1 MTEHTQVFA
10 EPPRLATRADGGK
23 VAFAESGPLSGY
35 PVFFLHGT
43 PGSRIGVLPRPFELS
58 RRRVRLIAID
68 RPGYGMSDR
77 REGRDVASVAQDVA
91 AVADALGIERFS
103 VSGRSGGGPHALAC
117 GALLP
122 DRVRSVVALVSIA
135 PFDAVGLDWYAGMT
149 ASNVIAY
156 SLTRAAMADPALVP
170 GMKRSLAVDTG
181 ALATDFIAERL
192 FHELPAADRRIVS
205 DTRIRRLLLEGFRN
219 AVTNQDNLIAADA
232 ADAAEYAAS
241 ADSADCADSADRADP
256 TASGRT
262 YLAGQFDDHIAFC
275 SPWGFDPAEIRC
287 PTLVWHGGTDVY
299 SPPSHSR
306 WLASRIPNS
315 VLDIDP
321 AEGHFGAVRYFPH
334 LLGWMVKAAHVR

>member
-1 MTEHTQVFA
+1 MTELAQLFGDERTGFA
-10 EPPRLATRADGGK
+10 SRADGGK
-23 VAFAESGPLSGY
+23 VAFAESGPWNGY
-35 PVFFLHGT
+35 PIFFLHGT

-91 AVADALGIERFS
+91 AVADVLGIEQFS

-122 DRVRSVVALVSIA
+122 HRVRSVVALVSIA
-135 PFDAVGLDWYAGMT
+135 PFAAKGLDWYAGMT
-149 ASNVIAY
+149 ASNVAAY
-156 SLTRAAMADPALVP
+156 SLTRAAMADPTLVP

-192 FHELPAADRRIVS
+192 IHELPAADRRIVS
-205 DTRIRRLLLEGFRN
+205 DTRIRRLLLDGFRN
-219 AVTNQDNLIAADA
+219 AVTNRANLIAADP
-232 ADAAEYAAS
+232 
-241 ADSADCADSADRADP
+241 ADP
-256 TASGRT
+256 ADPERT

-275 SPWGFDPAEIRC
+275 SPWGFDPADIRC

-306 WLASRIPNS
+306 WLASRIPHS

-321 AEGHFGAVRYFPH
+321 DEGHFGAVRYFPH
-334 LLGWMVKAAHVR
+334 LLGWMVKAAAHVR

>member
-1 MTEHTQVFA
+1 MTQLTESFA
-10 EPPRLATRADGGK
+10 DERTMLATRADGGK
-23 VAFAESGPLSGY
+23 VAFAQSGPCNGY

-77 REGRDVASVAQDVA
+77 RPGRDVASVVQDVV
-91 AVADALGIERFS
+91 AVADRLGLDRFS

-135 PFDAVGLDWYAGMT
+135 PFDAEGLDWYAGMT
-149 ASNVIAY
+149 DSNVAAY
-156 SLTRAAMADPALVP
+156 RLTRAALADPALMP
-170 GMKRSLAVDTG
+170 GMKLSLALDTG

-192 FHELPAADRRIVS
+192 FDELPVADRRIVA
-205 DTRIRRLLLEGFRN
+205 DTDIRRLLIDGFRN
-219 AVTNQDNLIAADA
+219 AVTNRDNLIAADP
-232 ADAAEYAAS
+232 
-241 ADSADCADSADRADP
+241 ADP
-256 TASGRT
+256 ERT

-275 SPWGFDPAEIRC
+275 SPWGFDPADIRC

-306 WLASRIPNS
+306 WLASRIPHA
-315 VLDIDP
+315 VLDVDP
-321 AEGHFGAVRYFPH
+321 AEAHFGAVRYFPH
-334 LLGWMVKAAHVR
+334 LLGWMVKAAQRAEGGQVR